1 MFAHFDGVGEA
12 RGVHST
18 AITTV
23 FELLRK
29 IRKSVGCSYT
39 NEPVTDLNNAYEDF
53 IEALRNLFTP
63 PAQTQAEDIPTDTE
77 SGGAPELPWQTF
89 IEDCPPAGLS

>member
-29 IRKSVGCSYT
+29 IRKSVGCSYSYGLWLT
-39 NEPVTDLNNAYEDF
+39 RKLRATMLVTD
-53 IEALRNLFTP
+53 
-63 PAQTQAEDIPTDTE
+63 
-77 SGGAPELPWQTF
+77 
-89 IEDCPPAGLS
+89 